1 MDFLSYT
8 TKGGGKSDS
17 YGQIQPFTRLLP
29 EPFHLTML
37 GLKGPQP
44 VSAVRKKTTLQSAVQ
59 RLDEWSPTLLKSRLY
74 GQLLVDIII
83 GRLAPGERL
92 DEQVLARRYGG
103 GLAGIREALARLA
116 LEGLVQRRARV
127 GTIVSPLDLADA
139 REAIEARALIE
150 VECARLAALKAG
162 PAQIA
167 AIRATLEDGEDAVRR
182 NDARALAA
190 MDEAFHVAVAT
201 ASGNRTLAKM
211 VTLLHHQTARFWL
224 YDMRAPQPEESL
236 QALKEHLTLADAIA
250 AHDAPL
256 AQRLMREALGMFP
269 DDVKRTPDA

>member
-1 MDFLSYT
+1 MS
-8 TKGGGKSDS
+8 
-17 YGQIQPFTRLLP
+17 
-29 EPFHLTML
+29 
-37 GLKGPQP
+37 
-44 VSAVRKKTTLQSAVQ
+44 VARKKTFLKSPAAQ

-92 DEQVLARRYGG
+92 DEQALARRYGG

-127 GTIVSPLDLADA
+127 GTIVAPLDLMDA
-139 REAIEARALIE
+139 RDAFEARALIE

-167 AIRATLEDGEDAVRR
+167 AIRATLESGEDAVRR

-224 YDMRAPQPEESL
+224 YAMRAPQPEESL
-236 QALKEHLTLADAIA
+236 KALSEHLSLADAIA
-250 AHDAPL
+250 AHDAPH
-256 AQRLMREALGMFP
+256 AQRLMRDVLGAFP
-269 DDVKRTPDA
+269 DDVKRTLEA